1 MLWTLHQIG
10 RIQLLFDLH
19 TQTLLRTTYRAL
31 NGTISLQ
38 SFAAKNCRDRHY
50 HRLNEDYK
58 IMHILCGFFLENLH
72 SSHQIGQH
80 QALPFLVNTAVLYEK
95 FVYAWLKA
103 NLPKTYYL
111 KAQEHYLFN
120 DNINYYIDL
129 VIYNSNT
136 QKAIAVLDT
145 KYKTP
150 DKPSNNDINQIL
162 AYAHFKQ
169 VKQAILI
176 YP

>member
-1 MLWTLHQIG
+1 
-10 RIQLLFDLH
+10 
-19 TQTLLRTTYRAL
+19 
-31 NGTISLQ
+31 
-38 SFAAKNCRDRHY
+38 
-50 HRLNEDYK
+50 
-58 IMHILCGFFLENLH
+58 
-72 SSHQIGQH
+72 
-80 QALPFLVNTAVLYEK
+80 
-95 FVYAWLKA
+95 
-103 NLPKTYYL
+103 
-111 KAQEHYLFN
+111 
-120 DNINYYIDL
+120 

-176 YP
+176 YPEKLQYHLGEVIHNVHIKTLNFSLDESPDKTGKTFLDSLFPL